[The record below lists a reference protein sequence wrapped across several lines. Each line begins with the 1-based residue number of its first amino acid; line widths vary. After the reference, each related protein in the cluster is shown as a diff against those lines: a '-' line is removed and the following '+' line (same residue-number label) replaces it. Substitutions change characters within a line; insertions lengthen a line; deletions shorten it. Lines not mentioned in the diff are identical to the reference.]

1 MASGYPAD
9 MNLSAYFDRIGY
21 SGPTAPDF
29 ATLDALMRAHA
40 ATVPFENLDVQLGRA
55 VSFEPEAI
63 FDKLVA
69 TLTTMAT
76 SGGAAAGASSRTGCS
91 AGRWPS
97 WDSM

>member
-63 FDKLVA
+63 FD
-69 TLTTMAT
+69 TLP
-76 SGGAAAGASSRTGCS
+76 AAAGASSRTGCS